1 MFSFS
6 FSWQCGFALFATIL
20 IYCMKITHNSRYVS
34 KLGII
39 TGDLKLLFVAEPEK
53 PPQSVTIATID
64 SSRIEVTWKPVPKD
78 FQHGIITEYVIL
90 YNYSG
95 EGKISEHKVLGN
107 VSEVVVGG
115 LKQSTEYTI
124 RVLAATVKGRG
135 PASSPKSATT
145 KGKEAI

>member
-1 MFSFS
+1 M
-6 FSWQCGFALFATIL
+6 
-20 IYCMKITHNSRYVS
+20 
-34 KLGII
+34 
-39 TGDLKLLFVAEPEK
+39 
-53 PPQSVTIATID
+53 
-64 SSRIEVTWKPVPKD
+64 TWEPVPKD
-78 FQHGIITEYVIL
+78 FQHGIITEYIIL

-107 VSEVVVGG
+107 ISKVVVGG

-145 KGKEAI
+145 EGKEAI